1 MNTLLLFHNERTTQH
16 IGPTKQTKLPSLPEH
31 ELPIDRA
38 IRNAGGT
45 PIAKREVVRHKRMML
60 RTEKMRRRIPLWWSG
75 RFQNGLLPAFGIGL
89 LFTAL
94 CLVYGLLVGLS
105 VSFQLGTTAALRVY
119 ILPPGLAFTCIVLI
133 LAGLDRISWVT
144 PYWVSVTLEQYE
156 EMHCYRP
163 IPIPTDVLTLI
174 DEIRARLLE
183 ARFRV
188 EYLEFACDPILSVS
202 HRGVRRYLAI
212 WD

>member
-119 ILPPGLAFTCIVLI
+119 ILPTARACVYL
-133 LAGLDRISWVT
+133 
-144 PYWVSVTLEQYE
+144 
-156 EMHCYRP
+156 YRVDSCRP
-163 IPIPTDVLTLI
+163 
-174 DEIRARLLE
+174 
-183 ARFRV
+183 
-188 EYLEFACDPILSVS
+188 
-202 HRGVRRYLAI
+202 
-212 WD
+212 